1 MRKTI
6 ATETKQSLLEQWKE
20 VAKNNTDP
28 SSFFQKVER
37 DLKLWLDVEERML
50 SSVRARAV
58 NRMEDRSTIMILD
71 ARLKELGE
79 FRRAVFG

>member
-1 MRKTI
+1 MRKMI

-37 DLKLWLDVEERML
+37 DLKSWLEVEERML